1 MRTRFATRHFALL
14 VAAGMLLFAPLAP
27 AATKLPVKA
36 PPASFA
42 SGGKQIPLARYQGKK
57 VMLWMFSTWCGSC
70 AAAFE
75 ALVEQQPALAKA
87 GLRVIALKNFQNGG
101 YPGPAL
107 QDFLK
112 RFGAPLLKAPNWTF
126 GEVSA
131 EMAARYN
138 PRHYPDIYFLIDEK
152 GMLQAVNGAPGAT
165 MSTIKK
171 FAGLS

>member
-1 MRTRFATRHFALL
+1 MHIRFCPRLCAILL
-14 VAAGMLLFAPLAP
+14 AAGTLLFAATAP

-75 ALVEQQPALAKA
+75 ALAEQQPALAKA
-87 GLRVIALKNFQNGG
+87 GLRIIALKNYENGG
-101 YPGPAL
+101 YPGPSL
-107 QDFLK
+107 QDFVK
-112 RFGAPLLKAPNWTF
+112 RYGTTLLKAPNWIF
-126 GEVSA
+126 GEVTA
-131 EMAARYN
+131 EMASRYN
-138 PRHYPDIYFLIDEK
+138 PRRYPDIYFLIDEK
-152 GMLQAVNGAPGAT
+152 GMLQAVNGAPSAT